1 MNANAPDA
9 AAASPQDPTTTA
21 AAIAADL
28 RPAWWLLLALGIITM
43 ITGILV
49 LAWPGATLL
58 VLAVLFG
65 FWLIMAG
72 VLRLVAALAEKSLSM
87 GWRVVHILIGVLL
100 VGAGIGALANLFSSL
115 GALVFLAG
123 FLLILDGAD
132 DLVRAVRND
141 AQTSRGWLVV
151 TGVLGVIAGGV
162 VLSRPAVGLFT
173 LVVVLGAMLLML
185 GVTRIAAA
193 LSLRQLLKAV

>member
-1 MNANAPDA
+1 MNANAPDPTA
-9 AAASPQDPTTTA
+9 AMPQDSPTLEALQPT
-21 AAIAADL
+21 
-28 RPAWWLLLALGIITM
+28 WWLLLALGIMTV
-43 ITGILV
+43 ITGIFV

-65 FWLIMAG
+65 FWLIAAG
-72 VLRLVAALAEKSLSM
+72 VLRLIAALAEKSLSL

-100 VGAGIGALANLFSSL
+100 IGAGIGALSNLFTSL
-115 GALVFLAG
+115 ASLVFLAG

-141 AQTSRGWLVV
+141 SQTSRGWLVA

-193 LSLRQLLKAV
+193 LSLRQLLKAA

>member
-1 MNANAPDA
+1 MNSNAPDA

-21 AAIAADL
+21 AAIADDL
-28 RPAWWLLLALGIITM
+28 RPAWWLLLTLGIITM

>member
-1 MNANAPDA
+1 MNANAPDPTTA
-9 AAASPQDPTTTA
+9 TPQDPPTLDA
-21 AAIAADL
+21 L
-28 RPAWWLLLALGIITM
+28 RPAWWLLLALGIMTV

-65 FWLIMAG
+65 FWLIAAG
-72 VLRLVAALAEKSLSM
+72 VLRLIAALAEKSLSL

-100 VGAGIGALANLFSSL
+100 IGAGIGALSNLFSSL

-141 AQTSRGWLVV
+141 SQTSRGWLVA

-193 LSLRQLLKAV
+193 LSLRQLLKAA

>member
-1 MNANAPDA
+1 MNANTPDA
-9 AAASPQDPTTTA
+9 STATPQDPTTTSDA
-21 AAIAADL
+21 L
-28 RPAWWLLLALGIITM
+28 QPAWWLLLALGIMTV
-43 ITGILV
+43 ITGIFVLV
-49 LAWPGATLL
+49 WPGATLL

-72 VLRLVAALAEKSLSM
+72 VLRLVAALAEKSLSV

-100 VGAGIGALANLFSSL
+100 IGAGIGALANLFSSL
-115 GALVFLAG
+115 GALVFLVG

-141 AQTSRGWLVV
+141 SQTSRAWLVA

-193 LSLRQLLKAV
+193 LSLRQLLKAA